1 MGKFYITTPIYYV
14 NDEPHLGHAYTTILA
29 DTLARYHRL
38 FGDEVFFL
46 TGLDEHGQKVQEAA
60 RRRGVPPQQHCDE
73 MAERFLGLW
82 KRLGISYDDFLRTTQ
97 KRHERAVQK
106 LLGLLYEKGE
116 IYKAPYEGW
125 YCVPDER
132 FWTEKDLVDG
142 KCPECGRPVV
152 RLSEDNYFFRMGR
165 HQDWLA
171 RYIEDHPGFILPEAR
186 RNEILGFLKK
196 PLGDLCI
203 SRPKARLSWGI
214 SLPFDPDYVTY
225 VWVDALTNYIS
236 AIGAF
241 EDEGRFRR
249 WWPADFHLIGKDI
262 LTTHAV
268 YWPTM
273 LHAAGME
280 PPKHIFAHGWWLVEE
295 QKMSKSRGNV
305 VRPLELIEKYGPDA
319 FRYFLTR
326 DMAPGQ
332 DSSFSEEALVGRY
345 NSDLANDLG
354 NLLSRVVRMI
364 GQYTGGLLPEP
375 GPEEQH
381 ERELREETLKAA
393 GVVRELVEALRLD
406 LALEEAIEMARRT
419 NRYLE
424 RTAPWRLYKEGH
436 MGRVG
441 TVLYYA
447 GEVLRI
453 LGDILEPV
461 MPWKAEE
468 LRTQLGASPEG
479 TWDERMRWGVLRP
492 GTRVPG
498 GPPLFPRVRPDALE
512 QDTTEEAFIDIEDFG
527 KLDLRVADVV
537 SAEPIQGTRRLLR
550 LEVDL
555 GGEKRQ
561 LVAGLAEHY
570 RPEEL
575 VGKKVVVVANLKPAR
590 IRGVE
595 SRGMLLAADDGG
607 SLALL
612 VPDREVRS
620 GAKVR

>member
-1 MGKFYITTPIYYV
+1 MSKFYITTPIYYV

-38 FGDEVFFL
+38 FGDDVFFL
-46 TGLDEHGQKVQEAA
+46 TGLDEHGQKVQQAA
-60 RRRGVPPQQHCDE
+60 QSRGIPPQQHCDE
-73 MAERFLGLW
+73 MAERFVGLW
-82 KRLGISYDDFLRTTQ
+82 RRLSVSNDDFIRTTQ
-97 KRHERAVQK
+97 ERHVRAVRR
-106 LLGLLYEKGE
+106 LLQVLYDRGE
-116 IYKAPYEGW
+116 IHKAPYEGW

-132 FWTEKDLVDG
+132 FWTEKDLTDG

-152 RLSEDNYFFRMGR
+152 RLSEDNYFFKMGR
-165 HQDWLA
+165 HQDWLV
-171 RYIEDHPGFILPEAR
+171 RHIEEHPDFIMPEAR

-214 SLPFDPDYVTY
+214 PLPFDPDYVTY
-225 VWVDALTNYIS
+225 VWVDALTNYLS
-236 AIGAF
+236 AVGIF
-241 EDEGRFRR
+241 EDEARFRR
-249 WWPADFHLIGKDI
+249 WWPADLHLIGKDI
-262 LTTHAV
+262 LMTHAV

-273 LHAAGME
+273 LHAAGIE
-280 PPKHIFAHGWWLVEE
+280 PPRHIFAHGWWLVEE
-295 QKMSKSRGNV
+295 QKMSKSRGKV
-305 VRPLELIEKYGPDA
+305 VQPLELIEKYGSDA
-319 FRYFLTR
+319 FRYFLMR
-326 DMAPGQ
+326 EMAPGQ
-332 DSSFSEEALVGRY
+332 DSNFGEEALVARY

-364 GQYTGGLLPEP
+364 KQYTQGRVPSPGGEEP
-375 GPEEQH
+375 LD
-381 ERELREETLKAA
+381 RELREETLKAA
-393 GVVRELVEALRLD
+393 GRVRERIEDLRVD
-406 LALEEAIEMARRT
+406 LALEEAIEMARRV

-424 RTAPWRLYKEGH
+424 RTAPWKLHKEGKE
-436 MGRVG
+436 GRVA
-441 TVLYYA
+441 TVLYFSA
-447 GEVLRI
+447 EVLRI
-453 LGDILEPV
+453 LGDVLEPV
-461 MPWKAEE
+461 MPGKAGE
-468 LRTQLGASPEG
+468 LKSQLGVSSSG
-479 TWDERMRWGVLRP
+479 TWDERVRWGVLEP
-492 GTRVPG
+492 GTTVPG
-498 GPPLFPRVRPDALE
+498 GPPLFPRVRPETSKQGAAED
-512 QDTTEEAFIDIEDFG
+512 FVDIGYFG

-537 SAEPIQGTRRLLR
+537 SAEPIRGTQKLMR

-555 GGEKRQ
+555 GGERRQ

>member
-1 MGKFYITTPIYYV
+1 MSKFYITTPIYYV

-38 FGDEVFFL
+38 FGDDVFFL
-46 TGLDEHGQKVQEAA
+46 TGLDEHGQKVQQAA
-60 RRRGVPPQQHCDE
+60 QSRGIPPQQHCDE
-73 MAERFLGLW
+73 MAERFVGLW
-82 KRLGISYDDFLRTTQ
+82 RRLSVSNDDFLRTTQ
-97 KRHERAVQK
+97 ERHVKAVQR
-106 LLGLLYEKGE
+106 LLQVLYDRGE

-132 FWTEKDLVDG
+132 FWTEKDLTDG

-152 RLSEDNYFFRMGR
+152 RLSEDNYFFKMGR
-165 HQDWLA
+165 HQDWLV
-171 RYIEDHPGFILPEAR
+171 RHIEEHPDFIMPEAR

-214 SLPFDPDYVTY
+214 PLPFDPDYVTY

-236 AIGAF
+236 AVGIF
-241 EDEGRFRR
+241 EDEARFRR
-249 WWPADFHLIGKDI
+249 WWPADLHLIGKDI
-262 LTTHAV
+262 LMTHAV

-273 LHAAGME
+273 LHAAGIE
-280 PPKHIFAHGWWLVEE
+280 PPRHIFAHGWWLVEE
-295 QKMSKSRGNV
+295 QKMSKSRGKV
-305 VRPLELIEKYGPDA
+305 VQPLELIEKYGSDA
-319 FRYFLTR
+319 FRYFLMR
-326 DMAPGQ
+326 EMAPGQ
-332 DSSFSEEALVGRY
+332 DSNFGEEALVARY

-364 GQYTGGLLPEP
+364 KQYTQGRVPAPGGEEP
-375 GPEEQH
+375 LD
-381 ERELREETLKAA
+381 RELKEETLKAA
-393 GVVRELVEALRLD
+393 GRVRERIEDLRVD
-406 LALEEAIEMARRT
+406 LALEEAIEMARRV

-424 RTAPWRLYKEGH
+424 RTAPWKLHKEGKED
-436 MGRVG
+436 RVA
-441 TVLYYA
+441 TVLYFSA
-447 GEVLRI
+447 EVLRI

-461 MPWKAEE
+461 MPGKAGE
-468 LRTQLGASPEG
+468 LKSQLGVSSSG
-479 TWDERMRWGVLRP
+479 TWDERVRWGVLRP
-492 GTRVPG
+492 GTLVPG
-498 GPPLFPRVRPDALE
+498 GPPLFPRVRPETSKQGAAED
-512 QDTTEEAFIDIEDFG
+512 FVDIGYFG

-537 SAEPIQGTRRLLR
+537 SAEPIRGTQKLMR

-555 GGEKRQ
+555 GGERRQ

>member
-1 MGKFYITTPIYYV
+1 MSKFYITTPIYYV

-38 FGDEVFFL
+38 FGEEVFFL
-46 TGLDEHGQKVQEAA
+46 TGLDEHGQKVQQAA
-60 RRRGVPPQQHCDE
+60 EGRGIPPQQHCDE

-82 KRLGISYDDFLRTTQ
+82 RRLYISNDDFLRTTQ
-97 KRHERAVQK
+97 ERHTRAVQK
-106 LLGLLYEKGE
+106 LLQLLYDRGE

-125 YCVPDER
+125 YCIPDER

-165 HQDWLA
+165 HQEWLV
-171 RYIEDHPGFILPEAR
+171 RHIEEHPNFIMPEAR

-203 SRPKARLSWGI
+203 SRPRARLSWGI
-214 SLPFDPDYVTY
+214 PLPFDPDYVTY

-236 AIGAF
+236 AVGMF

-249 WWPADFHLIGKDI
+249 WWPADLHLIGKDI

-273 LHAAGME
+273 LHAAGIE
-280 PPKHIFAHGWWLVEE
+280 PPRHIFAHGWWLVEE
-295 QKMSKSRGNV
+295 QKMSKSRGKV
-305 VRPLELIEKYGPDA
+305 VRPLELIERYGPDA
-319 FRYFLTR
+319 FRYFLMR
-326 DMAPGQ
+326 EMAPGQ
-332 DSSFSEEALVGRY
+332 DSNFGEEALVARY

-364 GQYTGGLLPEP
+364 EQYAQGRIPTPGWEEP
-375 GPEEQH
+375 LD
-381 ERELREETLKAA
+381 RELREKTLKAA
-393 GVVRELVEALRLD
+393 GRVREKIEDLRVD
-406 LALEEAIEMARRT
+406 LALEEAIEMARRV

-424 RTAPWRLYKEGH
+424 RTAPWKLHREGK
-436 MGRVG
+436 GDRVA
-441 TVLYYA
+441 TVLYFSA
-447 GEVLRI
+447 EVLRV

-461 MPWKAEE
+461 MPGKAEE
-468 LRTQLGASPEG
+468 LKSQLGVSSKGKWE
-479 TWDERMRWGVLRP
+479 ERVLWGVLEP
-492 GTRVPG
+492 GTPVPG
-498 GPPLFPRVRPDALE
+498 GPPLFPRVRPEGAYITLE
-512 QDTTEEAFIDIEDFG
+512 EFRRLDI
-527 KLDLRVADVV
+527 RVGEVT
-537 SAEPIQGTRRLLR
+537 SAEQVQGTRKLLR

-570 RPEEL
+570 APEDL
-575 VGKKVVVVANLKPAR
+575 VGRKVIVLANLKPAR

-595 SRGMLLAADDGG
+595 SQGMLLAADDGG
-607 SLALL
+607 SPALL
-612 VPDREVRS
+612 VPDRRVRP